1 MSTTAR
7 HLRGSVI
14 RGGRVGSVNNL
25 SQRIVLTSACQGEL
39 EQRPK
44 SKKTGQ
50 PEEGK
55 IVQTPQK
62 EGQIDTYFVF
72 GEKLKWRCAHQ
83 NWEWDLFSH
92 KRSRD
97 LFAPS
102 LYAGVP
108 PIDQLG
114 VEKCRKGKHL
124 WEVWAL
130 RPDDI
135 FTLHK
140 IIDDIKSQNAANL
153 KILPLDNH
161 AHVEVDNLVIK
172 PVQPL

>member
-1 MSTTAR
+1 M
-7 HLRGSVI
+7 
-14 RGGRVGSVNNL
+14 
-25 SQRIVLTSACQGEL
+25 
-39 EQRPK
+39 
-44 SKKTGQ
+44 
-50 PEEGK
+50 
-55 IVQTPQK
+55 
-62 EGQIDTYFVF
+62 
-72 GEKLKWRCAHQ
+72 
-83 NWEWDLFSH
+83 
-92 KRSRD
+92 SRD